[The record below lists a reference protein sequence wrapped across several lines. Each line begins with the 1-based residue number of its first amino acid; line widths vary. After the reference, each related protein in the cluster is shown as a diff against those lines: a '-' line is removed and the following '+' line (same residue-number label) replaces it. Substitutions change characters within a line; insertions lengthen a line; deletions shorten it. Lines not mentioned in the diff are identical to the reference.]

1 MHQKIKSTAT
11 FKSVRANFDAR
22 LARHG
27 GGKMA
32 IAPRPRRGSGGHQ
45 ADFHRLEEG
54 DAENTSVASVEP
66 LAGSA
71 LPPQWVDVVEDVQ
84 AMFKE
89 IQVKMDRLAEAH
101 QERLKVRIDES
112 KDAPRDAEI
121 AQLSKAITKRMKEA
135 DVKIKLIAR
144 DPTGEQD
151 AKVRRNVQVSLALQL
166 QDLSTVFRKEQK
178 TYLARMNQL
187 LPPKIPGLEDS
198 PKMSDDG
205 DPLNSS
211 LLAGRAVSQQEMQAL
226 QSAEAMV
233 RAREEEILKIA
244 KSIEELS
251 QLFKELGALVIEQ
264 GTLLDRIDVNM
275 SIVVERVEK
284 GVGELEIADKYSKSN
299 RATYCV
305 AILVLLIVIFLG
317 LLVAKL
323 RHPPRL

>member
-1 MHQKIKSTAT
+1 MCKSTAT

-32 IAPRPRRGSGGHQ
+32 IAPRPRRGSGGQH
-45 ADFHRLEEG
+45 ADFHRLEE
-54 DAENTSVASVEP
+54 DDVENTSMASVEP

-89 IQVKMDRLAEAH
+89 TQVKMDRLAEAH
-101 QERLKVRIDES
+101 QDRLKVHMDDS
-112 KDAPRDAEI
+112 KDAHRDAEI

-135 DVKIKLIAR
+135 DVKIKLVAR
-144 DPTGEQD
+144 NPTGEQD
-151 AKVRRNVQVSLALQL
+151 AKVRRNVQVSLASQL

-198 PKMSDDG
+198 PTMSD

-226 QSAEAMV
+226 QSAESMV
-233 RAREEEILKIA
+233 RAREGEILKVA

-275 SIVVERVEK
+275 SLVVERVEK